1 MKDPMPFDHRPDP
14 ALGDALRW
22 ALDPGDGAEGTAAFV
37 ARVLA
42 RAADVPAP
50 SWDLVLARWA
60 RGGVAAAIL
69 VAVAAGYL
77 VGRAGAAAPA
87 SRPTM
92 TDVLLAPP
100 AHPREVEIVLAS
112 VIDNQQ

>member
-1 MKDPMPFDHRPDP
+1 MKDPMPFDHRHDP
-14 ALGDALRW
+14 VLGEALRR
-22 ALDPGDGAEGTAAFV
+22 ALDPDDGDAGTSAFV

-42 RAADVPAP
+42 RAAEARAP

-60 RGGVAAAIL
+60 RAGVAAAIL

-77 VGRAGAAAPA
+77 VGRAGVAPA
-87 SRPTM
+87 PRPTM
-92 TDVLLAPP
+92 TEVLLLPP

-112 VIDNQQ
+112 VIDNQ

>member
-14 ALGDALRW
+14 TLGEALRR
-22 ALDPGDGAEGTAAFV
+22 ALDPGDGPEGTAAFV

-42 RAADVPAP
+42 RATDVPMP

-69 VAVAAGYL
+69 IAVAAGYL
-77 VGRAGAAAPA
+77 VGRAGAVAPA
-87 SRPTM
+87 ARPTM

-112 VIDNQQ
+112 VIDNQ

>member
-1 MKDPMPFDHRPDP
+1 MKDLMPFDHRPDLV
-14 ALGDALRW
+14 LGEALRR
-22 ALDPGDGAEGTAAFV
+22 ALDPDDGAAGTSAFV

-42 RAADVPAP
+42 RAADVRPP

-60 RGGVAAAIL
+60 RLGVAAAIL

-77 VGRAGAAAPA
+77 VGRAGVALPAA
-87 SRPTM
+87 RPTM
-92 TDVLLAPP
+92 TDVLLSPP

-112 VIDNQQ
+112 VIDIQ

>member
-1 MKDPMPFDHRPDP
+1 MKDLLPFDHRPDR
-14 ALGDALRW
+14 ALGEALRR
-22 ALDPGDGAEGTAAFV
+22 ALDPGDGTEGTAAFV

-60 RGGVAAAIL
+60 RGGLAAAIL

-87 SRPTM
+87 PRPTM

-112 VIDNQQ
+112 VIDNQ

>member
-1 MKDPMPFDHRPDP
+1 MKDLMPFDHRPDLL
-14 ALGDALRW
+14 LGEALRR
-22 ALDPGDGAEGTAAFV
+22 ALDPDDGDAGTSAFV

-42 RAADVPAP
+42 RAADVRAP

-60 RGGVAAAIL
+60 RLGVAAAIF

-77 VGRAGAAAPA
+77 VGRAGVAPPAA
-87 SRPTM
+87 RPTM
-92 TDVLLAPP
+92 TDVLLSPP

-112 VIDNQQ
+112 VIDNQ